1 MLWRECDFDG
11 RIHGACA
18 AIGTRPSRPTVAE
31 LGGFRGDRRQTRQN
45 RAGSVAKI
53 RRKSDPDRPYWMPH
67 RRPWRCAARP
77 AGLCRGRLTAA
88 AAPKHTLDEGS
99 GGGFSEP
106 IMNDVTSRVRPR
118 AVANAEPDLQ
128 IRRLSI
134 GPRRRAEEVL
144 EAAAMV
150 FAERGFHGASTQDIA
165 DRLGMRQAS
174 LYYYFTSKEAALEQV
189 CQRGLEDI
197 IGDVEVIAAGTGTP
211 VERLAAIMR
220 RHVEPLA
227 ENCAS
232 LRAYLHEVR
241 FLPRD
246 AKRRVGKL
254 ARREEG
260 IAAGELRDN
269 LDIHIAMDA
278 ILGMCNAA
286 AHWPGKEPAGS
297 MKHVAEELIRLVLR
311 GIATERPHITAG

>member
-1 MLWRECDFDG
+1 
-11 RIHGACA
+11 
-18 AIGTRPSRPTVAE
+18 
-31 LGGFRGDRRQTRQN
+31 
-45 RAGSVAKI
+45 
-53 RRKSDPDRPYWMPH
+53 
-67 RRPWRCAARP
+67 
-77 AGLCRGRLTAA
+77 
-88 AAPKHTLDEGS
+88 
-99 GGGFSEP
+99 
-106 IMNDVTSRVRPR
+106 VTSRARPR
-118 AVANAEPDLQ
+118 AVTNAETDPQL
-128 IRRLSI
+128 RRLSI

-189 CQRGLEDI
+189 CQRGIEHI
-197 IGDVEVIAAGTGTP
+197 IGDVEIIAATP
-211 VERLAAIMR
+211 GSTVERLAAIMR
-220 RHVEPLA
+220 RHIEPLS

-246 AKRRVGKL
+246 ARRRVGKL
-254 ARREEG
+254 ARRYERIVEGLLEQG
-260 IAAGELRDN
+260 IATGELRGD
-269 LDIHIAMDA
+269 LDVHIAMDA

-286 AHWPGKEPAGS
+286 AHWPGKELSGS

-311 GIATERPHITAG
+311 GIATDRPHMTAG

>member
-1 MLWRECDFDG
+1 MSD
-11 RIHGACA
+11 I
-18 AIGTRPSRPTVAE
+18 TP
-31 LGGFRGDRRQTRQN
+31 
-45 RAGSVAKI
+45 RA
-53 RRKSDPDRPYWMPH
+53 
-67 RRPWRCAARP
+67 
-77 AGLCRGRLTAA
+77 
-88 AAPKHTLDEGS
+88 
-99 GGGFSEP
+99 
-106 IMNDVTSRVRPR
+106 RPR
-118 AVANAEPDLQ
+118 AVNGAEPDLQ

-254 ARREEG
+254 ARRYERIVEALLEEG